1 MKIELLG
8 TSILIKR
15 DSAEKETAGG
25 IFLGDNPEKLSTGV
39 IVKVG
44 SDLLHAGALEKRVRF
59 RENFAEPLMIDGGEY
74 LFFRELESSI
84 YYYIYE

>member
-15 DSAEKETAGG
+15 GSAEKETAAG
-25 IFLGDNPEKLSTGV
+25 IFLG
-39 IVKVG
+39 
-44 SDLLHAGALEKRVRF
+44 VRF